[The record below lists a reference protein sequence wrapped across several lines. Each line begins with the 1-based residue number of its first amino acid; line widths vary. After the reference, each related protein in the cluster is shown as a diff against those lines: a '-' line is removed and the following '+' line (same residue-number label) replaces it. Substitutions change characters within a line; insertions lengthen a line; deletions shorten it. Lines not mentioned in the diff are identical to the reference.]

1 MDEYGQVWS
10 SILSSPSYSIIQFK
24 IIIIII
30 IILNYKF
37 NMRVIIGQVD
47 HILGFPQIP
56 SYLMIF
62 TKHGHACNRR
72 ARLRYNT

>member
-1 MDEYGQVWS
+1 
-10 SILSSPSYSIIQFK
+10 
-24 IIIIII
+24 
-30 IILNYKF
+30 
-37 NMRVIIGQVD
+37 MRVIIGQVD